1 MQHCPR
7 CELPGAWILADGRC
21 KCKACGARYSSRS
34 VWDSIRLSGATKH
47 RLLEAFVD
55 GRSAYRQ
62 RFEHGACVDSRERFN
77 RLVRACCTL
86 NESVAATA
94 LCFATCRS
102 SKDRPLGSSMRGWAR
117 VDSVLLV
124 PLRETAGRVSVDSPS
139 PRSAENLIAFLSQ
152 RVAVGGV
159 HCIGDGTAFAT
170 LRVCRG
176 YVVIGNPSYSALG
189 AGTLDAFWTYAK
201 RCMQPLR
208 TIARAFVH
216 LHLGEMCYR
225 FNHRRSDLAAELY
238 RLLQSTD
245 ATQARAL
252 LNAAAALA
260 QNEPHAS
267 GTRMTQ
273 PRATAQRAFDA

>member
-7 CELPGAWILADGRC
+7 CQSPGAWILADGRC

-34 VWDSIRLSGATKH
+34 VWDSIRLADATKH
-47 RLLEAFVD
+47 RLLKAFVE

-62 RFEHGACVDSRERFN
+62 RFERGACVDSRERFN

-86 NESVAATA
+86 HESVAANA
-94 LCFATCRS
+94 LRFATCRP
-102 SKDRPLGSSMRGWAR
+102 SKERPPGSSMRGWAR
-117 VDSVLLV
+117 AGSVLLV
-124 PLRETAGRVSVDSPS
+124 PLREIAGRVSVDGPS

-170 LRVCRG
+170 LRVRRD

-189 AGTLDAFWTYAK
+189 AGLLDMFWTYA
-201 RCMQPLR
+201 RRRMQPLR
-208 TIARAFVH
+208 TVARAFVH

-225 FNHRRSDLAAELY
+225 FNHRSSDLAAELY
-238 RLLQSTD
+238 QLLQSTD

-252 LNAAAALA
+252 LNDVAALA

-267 GTRMTQ
+267 PTRMTE